1 MRKHVR
7 DGVCD
12 LLLLELCLG
21 LGDGEVMPLA
31 LVGREHRQQDDREH
45 REDYGQQRR
54 ARLRESLVCDGG
66 TGQTDDLGV
75 DGVIAQQGR
84 GGHCAQTRNK
94 RHYREGE
101 HRGYKRREDDLPEHL
116 KGLCA
121 HVARGLDGVVVNAAD
136 SVSEEERVVTGAGE
150 GHCKQH
156 RAKAREPVLVHAGES
171 VHERVGQ
178 DAVRRIEEQ
187 IARDKGN
194 AAVDKRRHIAKAQD
208 TRALDVEVLR
218 QQDDGNTD
226 DVHRHDKAER
236 KLQRVPDVFAHV
248 AREEEADD
256 RKRVALTGGVRG
268 VEDAHERVEAGQQHE
283 AEEQIDEQPEPYY
296 TEHKFRRDAP
306 VKALSHYFTS
316 ASAAGS

>member
-1 MRKHVR
+1 MREHVR

-12 LLLLELCLG
+12 FLLLELCLG
-21 LGDGEVMPLA
+21 LGNGEVMPLA

-45 REDYGQQRR
+45 CEDYGQQRR
-54 ARLRESLVCDGG
+54 ARLREGFVRDGG

-75 DGVIAQQGR
+75 NGVIAQQGR
-84 GGHCAQTRNK
+84 GGHCAQTRDEG
-94 RHYREGE
+94 HDRERE
-101 HRGYKRREDDLPEHL
+101 HRGYKRREDNLPEHL
-116 KGLCA
+116 EGLCA

-136 SVSEEERVVTGAGE
+136 GIPEEERVVAGAGK
-150 GHCKQH
+150 GHCEEH

-178 DAVRRIEEQ
+178 DAVRCVEEQ
-187 IARDKGN
+187 IARDKGD

-208 TRALDVEVLR
+208 ARALDVEVLR
-218 QQDDGNTD
+218 QQDDGNAD

-236 KLQRVPDVFAHV
+236 KLQRVPDIFAHV

-283 AEEQIDEQPEPYY
+283 AEEQIDEQPEPDY